1 MRAAEQGI
9 RTALGERHPLAQRAR
24 LALARFQ
31 ARNGD
36 AVALARLDGLARQR
50 ELRDIDSR
58 KVAWLAGAYAAGE
71 RCRGP
76 LRGQSLSRL
85 RALSA
90 EVRNAQPEGGTTER
104 TIALEQARCR

>member
-1 MRAAEQGI
+1 MA
-9 RTALGERHPLAQRAR
+9 TLASGVGAGKPPH
-24 LALARFQ
+24 LA
-31 ARNGD
+31 
-36 AVALARLDGLARQR
+36 
-50 ELRDIDSR
+50 RDIDSR

-76 LRGQSLSRL
+76 LRGQSLARL
-85 RALSA
+85 RALAA